1 MEWKQPA
8 KPAHRKTSSGQGHS
22 VCEVGAD
29 RRSEERYSADGE
41 VNLAFEDPI
50 ECEITGTLLDYSRSG
65 FRALHHYSE
74 LRPGQLVRFRHVVA
88 SGTAKVIW
96 NRILPERVE
105 SGFLIVP
112 AA

>member
-8 KPAHRKTSSGQGHS
+8 KPTHPKTAPAAGVSA
-22 VCEVGAD
+22 CTAGAD
-29 RRSEERYSADGE
+29 RRSEERYSSDGE
-41 VNLAFEDPI
+41 VNLAFDDPVAF
-50 ECEITGTLLDYSRSG
+50 EITGTLLDYSRSG
-65 FRALHHYSE
+65 FRAFHHYSE